1 MKKKIRR
8 KSKYKTVKKGKSS
21 KKTYFALAL
30 LVAVSIFGVYF
41 VLSGFP
47 SIGSILNKD
56 PVVCIDAGHGGNDV
70 GASSGD
76 RNEKDDN
83 LRLALAVKTQLE
95 AKGIKTVMTRDDDR
109 YISLDDRCKK
119 ANRNRATLFVA
130 LHRNSAKS
138 GSGVEI
144 WVNSDPSDT
153 DNKLA
158 DNILIYVDRVG
169 ISQNRGVKSG
179 YVGGADK
186 DYYVNKNTKM
196 PSCLVEMG
204 FITNK
209 EDNELFDKNL
219 DEYANAISQGIYDTL
234 NNIS

>member
-1 MKKKIRR
+1 MKKKIKR
-8 KSKYKTVKKGKSS
+8 KSKYKKSKKGNSS
-21 KKTYFALAL
+21 KKTYLALAL

-41 VLSGFP
+41 VLGGFTG
-47 SIGSILNKD
+47 IGSILSTD

-70 GASSGD
+70 GATSDG

-83 LRLALAVKTQLE
+83 LRLAQAVKTQLE
-95 AKGIKTVMTRDDDR
+95 AKGIRTVMTRDDDS
-109 YISLDDRCKK
+109 YVSLSDRCKK
-119 ANRNRATLFVA
+119 ANRSRADLFVA

-144 WVNSDPSDT
+144 WVNSDPSET

-209 EDNELFDKNL
+209 EDNELFDENL
-219 DEYANAISQGIYDTL
+219 NEYANAIAQGIYDTL
-234 NNIS
+234 NNS